1 MSVVAVLGA
10 GAGGLSALVELQGA
24 GHRVQ
29 LWNRSA
35 DTLAVHVPDGEVRYA
50 GVLGTG
56 TVRPDL
62 VTTDLP
68 TALAGAD
75 LVLVTL
81 PAPVHE
87 AVFAALAAAGCVR
100 PVVLNPGH
108 PGGALH
114 ARTVFVQAGVPVPPI
129 AELSTLTY
137 VGRVDPDGL
146 VRTTGRAA
154 GVRGAALPGGQVALD
169 GARELFAQVDPVAD
183 VLVTSLSDVNL
194 VLHPPGAVLG
204 AAWVQAT
211 GGRFTFYR
219 EGMTDGVVRV
229 LAALDEERI
238 AVGAAF
244 GHTLLPLVDEMALVG
259 TVDAA
264 TAATGDLG
272 GAIRQGE
279 ANATIAAP
287 GSFAHRYY
295 REDMP
300 FGLVPF
306 LALARVGGVDV
317 PVARSL
323 LTLARTAV
331 GDLPAGR
338 TAARMGIEHLGVP
351 EVLDLVGGVPA

>member
-10 GAGGLSALVELQGA
+10 GAGGLSALVELQAA

-35 DTLAVHVPDGEVRYA
+35 ATLARNVPDGEVRYA

-62 VTTDLP
+62 VTTELP

-75 LVLVTL
+75 LVLVAL
-81 PAPVHE
+81 PATVHE
-87 AVFAALAAAGCVR
+87 QVFVDLAAARCAR

-114 ARTVFVQAGVPVPPI
+114 ARMVFVRAGVPVPPI

-146 VRTTGRAA
+146 VRTTGRAS
-154 GVRGAALPGGQVALD
+154 GVRGAALPGGASALE
-169 GARELFAQVDPVAD
+169 GARELFPQVDPVAD
-183 VLVTSLSDVNL
+183 VLFTSLSDVNL

-204 AAWVQAT
+204 AAWVEAT

-219 EGMTDGVVRV
+219 EAMTDGVVRV
-229 LAALDEERI
+229 LQALDAERL

-244 GHTLLPLVDEMALVG
+244 GHTLLPLGAEMALIG
-259 TVDAA
+259 TVDA
-264 TAATGDLG
+264 TAAAGDIG
-272 GAIRQGE
+272 AAIRQGE
-279 ANATIAAP
+279 ANATIVAP
-287 GSFAHRYY
+287 DSFGHRYY
-295 REDMP
+295 REDVP

-306 LALARVGGVDV
+306 LALARVAGVAV

-323 LTLARTAV
+323 MTLAQTAV
-331 GDLPAGR
+331 GDLPTGR
-338 TAARMGIEHLGVP
+338 SAARMGIVDLGVP
-351 EVLDLVGGVPA
+351 EVLDLVGGVRA